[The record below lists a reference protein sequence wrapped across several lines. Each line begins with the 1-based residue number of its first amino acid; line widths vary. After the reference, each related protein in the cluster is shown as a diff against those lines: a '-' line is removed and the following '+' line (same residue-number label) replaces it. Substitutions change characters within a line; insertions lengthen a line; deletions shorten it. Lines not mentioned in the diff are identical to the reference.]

1 MRPLKRRSGFGE
13 PSRTRRTSLLCIHG
27 RAKCTRFRRSGE
39 STINGQRSTNPFR
52 KASSEL
58 VPVSTHSSLIPAR
71 FAASFTVSTARPEKP
86 FSVRIWTGG
95 LLSNP
100 MRSVR
105 CGTGGGRV
113 DKYQSTTTAALAATA
128 RIKLAIFHLR
138 ETDNRFT
145 IPFSRSRTRHVQQR
159 FFAEY
164 TPLPSD

>member
-1 MRPLKRRSGFGE
+1 MLPLNRRSAFGA
-13 PSRTRRTSLLCIHG
+13 PSRTSRMLLLCIHG
-27 RAKCTRFRRSGE
+27 RAKCTYFRRYGK
-39 STINGQRSTNPFR
+39 STINGQRSTSPFR

-105 CGTGGGRV
+105 WGIGGGRV
-113 DKYQSTTTAALAATA
+113 ERYQDATTVTLVPTASINATP
-128 RIKLAIFHLR
+128 LHFG
-138 ETDNRFT
+138 ETENRF
-145 IPFSRSRTRHVQQR
+145 IIR
-159 FFAEY
+159 F
-164 TPLPSD
+164 P